1 MNSTDP
7 NELMNMLNDS
17 SGNGIDFMAEN
28 DKAMASQQEGS
39 PYANQQRPR
48 AYASGIEG
56 SGIQDTLRPKV
67 SGLELPEQA
76 GAQQVGYGKDLRPR
90 TESFDIDQVGLQGFG
105 SFEDWAPKESDLIQP
120 SNAKEFNVGD
130 YLKAKAGQMAG
141 QAGDYLKENGSE
153 ALRYAPGLTDAYQLA
168 NLKKPEDTSR
178 SRLGNKYKEQ
188 PVDEREL
195 VQQVQEGVSSQRDA
209 ILGASGGSQSAA
221 RANLLGLNLQGTKAL
236 SNAMQQAGEAN
247 RNDRRAGQQFNA
259 GIDKVNLQQSNAEQL
274 ANEQNQG
281 AYDSQ
286 KSQLISQLGANLG
299 EVGKEQLFKKYPEL
313 MGMDFD
319 ALGKYL
325 KSKKTKKK

>member
-1 MNSTDP
+1 M
-7 NELMNMLNDS
+7 
-17 SGNGIDFMAEN
+17 
-28 DKAMASQQEGS
+28 
-39 PYANQQRPR
+39 
-48 AYASGIEG
+48 
-56 SGIQDTLRPKV
+56 
-67 SGLELPEQA
+67 
-76 GAQQVGYGKDLRPR
+76 
-90 TESFDIDQVGLQGFG
+90 
-105 SFEDWAPKESDLIQP
+105 
-120 SNAKEFNVGD
+120 
-130 YLKAKAGQMAG
+130 
-141 QAGDYLKENGSE
+141 
-153 ALRYAPGLTDAYQLA
+153 
-168 NLKKPEDTSR
+168 
-178 SRLGNKYKEQ
+178 GNKYKEQ
-188 PVDEREL
+188 PVDERDL

-247 RNDRRAGQQFNA
+247 RSDRRAGQKFNA